1 LFWQIHPLP
10 AAEQSAPQA
19 SELPQPSPMLPQ
31 YRPPEAGVQLTGVQ
45 VGPPLHRLFWQVH
58 PLFVQVVPQASE
70 LPQPSPMV
78 PQYWSPL
85 AVAQVS
91 GAQPAV
97 GPALHRLSWQVHPV
111 LLQLVPQGSVD
122 PHPSPMS
129 PQYWSPFAVVQA
141 SGTQPAVGP
150 ALHRLSWQA
159 HPALVHVVPQWSVA
173 PHPSPMSPQY

>member
-1 LFWQIHPLP
+1 LSALDATQVSGVQLGPPLHRLFWQLHPLP
-10 AAEQSAPQA
+10 AAEQSVLQTR
-19 SELPQPSPMLPQ
+19 ELPQPSPMVPQ
-31 YRPPEAGVQLTGVQ
+31 YRPPKAGLHATGVQ

-58 PLFVQVVPQASE
+58 PLLVQAVPQASE

-91 GAQPAV
+91 AAQPAV

-111 LLQLVPQGSVD
+111 LLHAVPQDIVD

-129 PQYWSPFAVVQA
+129 PQY
-141 SGTQPAVGP
+141 
-150 ALHRLSWQA
+150 
-159 HPALVHVVPQWSVA
+159 
-173 PHPSPMSPQY
+173 